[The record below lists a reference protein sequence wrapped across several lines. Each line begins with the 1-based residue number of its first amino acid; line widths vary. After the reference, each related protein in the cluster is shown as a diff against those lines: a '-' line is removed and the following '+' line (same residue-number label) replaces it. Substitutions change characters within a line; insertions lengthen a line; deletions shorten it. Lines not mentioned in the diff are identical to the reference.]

1 MILALLIL
9 ATDSCSFETAFRAGA
24 SEAEDSSSTV
34 SVESIC
40 EGVSA
45 EKRKEAMLAFEL
57 ARDNAAVL
65 KKAELQKIPTSYDEY
80 NDLMELADR
89 KIKLQA
95 LKDEVADR
103 DLRIQQM
110 KIRLQKN
117 SRLSN

>member
-1 MILALLIL
+1 MILAFLVL

-24 SEAEDSSSTV
+24 AQAEGSSSPV

-57 ARDNAAVL
+57 ARDKAAVL
-65 KKAELQKIPTSYDEY
+65 QKAELRQIPTSHDEY
-80 NDLMELADR
+80 TYLMELADR

-110 KIRLQKN
+110 KNRLQKN
-117 SRLSN
+117 SQLSH